1 MIRSVRPLLCL
12 FIAIAFAISSVGWS
26 NASARQAAE
35 PASGNH
41 HSAMSGKKSLDH
53 HGGTER
59 NSSDI
64 ALCDLAGG
72 PCSGDHHSDETAPSC
87 CAMAC
92 HIAIQVS
99 DPEAHYH
106 AMISKVEHS
115 DVSSG
120 VATSMIGRLDRPPR
134 TAGALVG

>member
-1 MIRSVRPLLCL
+1 
-12 FIAIAFAISSVGWS
+12 
-26 NASARQAAE
+26 
-35 PASGNH
+35 
-41 HSAMSGKKSLDH
+41 
-53 HGGTER
+53 
-59 NSSDI
+59 
-64 ALCDLAGG
+64 
-72 PCSGDHHSDETAPSC
+72 
-87 CAMAC
+87 MAC